1 VRRRRRIAETSAII
15 MAIPFMI
22 DIVIILPFRA
32 GDASGSQ
39 PPRHGRVVV
48 ELLPELSDVD
58 TEVAG

>member
-1 VRRRRRIAETSAII
+1 
-15 MAIPFMI
+15 MAISFMI
-22 DIVIILPFRA
+22 DIVFILPFRA
-32 GDASGSQ
+32 GDASGWQ